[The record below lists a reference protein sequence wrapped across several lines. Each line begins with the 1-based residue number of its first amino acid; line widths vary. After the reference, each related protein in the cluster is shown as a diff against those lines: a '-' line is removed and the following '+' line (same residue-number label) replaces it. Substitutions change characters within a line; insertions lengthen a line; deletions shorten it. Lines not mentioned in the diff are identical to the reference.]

1 MHNYTLSK
9 IIGVLVTLGLLV
21 AFSSL
26 AMADDETTLD
36 PAAAEMLEKA
46 RLQERIDDALAGL
59 ASENWM
65 PRRESLQALVGLD
78 DERATSVLI
87 DAANAKETGEE
98 RAFAVKALWHH
109 AADLQ
114 FADENVNAALMLIA
128 EEEDELVSPIAIEAL
143 DDMDQYLTRQ
153 SLLEAEN

>member
-1 MHNYTLSK
+1 
-9 IIGVLVTLGLLV
+9 
-21 AFSSL
+21 
-26 AMADDETTLD
+26 MADDGAMMD
-36 PAAAEMLEKA
+36 PAAAEMLELE
-46 RLQERIDDALAGL
+46 RLQNRIDDALAGL
-59 ASENWM
+59 ASENSVT
-65 PRRESLQALVGLD
+65 RSESLQSLIGLD

-87 DAANAKETGEE
+87 DAASAQEAGEE

-114 FADENVNAALMLIA
+114 FADENVNAALMQIA

-143 DDMDQYLTRQ
+143 EDMDQYLTRQ